1 MPCIRIAYIR
11 HPEAFVHFFL
21 QIFDNILYVGQNR
34 ITLGRTVPDSVLLW
48 SLKKG
53 KELAARL
60 YRTNLLGV
68 IVV

>member
-34 ITLGRTVPDSVLLW
+34 ITLSAIVLLIANNNE
-48 SLKKG
+48 KYNGCRFDNKTG
-53 KELAARL
+53 KEKGR
-60 YRTNLLGV
+60 R
-68 IVV
+68 